1 MSGTEATVATRL
13 IHACIGTTKVI
24 IKTACA
30 VQDAQGLPLE
40 LRELCEQPGVIQALL
55 ESAQERFAEGQVTED
70 VSKSTEPLLK
80 QLKQALGELLDI
92 FRAAF
97 PQDGDNRS
105 KRVWKGAR
113 GVVFGRDSPLHK
125 LLGTMQ
131 DILQLLEQKE
141 MYVIGDKLDALQHLT
156 AALAQDESG
165 KNVHSGTGTL
175 FSNESGTQTNHLQ
188 SGENNRQIN
197 NPAVYHEG
205 PARRPETPRIA
216 SSNVPFR
223 REPDYIN
230 RKKLDDQI
238 TATLLGPGARAAL
251 VGLGGVGKSQIAIEY
266 CYRIREQ
273 SRDIWVLWIHASN
286 AARFEQS
293 VRDVADLVKIDG
305 RKNAKAD
312 IYALIRGWLRDE
324 RNGRWTV
331 VLDNADDASFLVE
344 GASRT
349 GFTLFGCLPPVEHG
363 TVLVTTRSETAA
375 LRLVDRGEIISVHP
389 TEDHALALLEK
400 KLGQHA
406 CREDLAKLARELE
419 YMPLA
424 LAQASA
430 YIQNSTPRC
439 NVPQYLEMLGR
450 SKKSKTN
457 ILSVHMEGL
466 RRDHG
471 ASNAIMLTWQIS
483 FEQIHH
489 LLSLISFFQHK
500 EIPAILLRTIDVA
513 RPASTA
519 SPLGNTKASESK
531 ARTARAEHGA
541 SKASS
546 NVSADLVFEQDITT
560 LRQYHFISVAPGD
573 AMFEMHRLD
582 QLAAQLWLMKSVR
595 YQAWADRSIRH
606 LDAALPNGEF
616 ENWQECRILH
626 PHANTALDL
635 RLHGRDA
642 CLSLASVL
650 HKAAWFMK
658 EQGQHTVAEAMTRR
672 VLETNERM
680 LGETNPSTLT
690 SANNLVSVLL
700 DQGKHET
707 AGAMSRWALRASEK
721 VLGREHPHKLASA
734 NNLASVLHE
743 QGKHGSAEAIIH
755 RALKTMEEVLGG
767 EHHDTLLSVNNLAGM
782 LRSQGKY
789 EFAEVMIRRAL
800 EAREKVLRRDHPH
813 TLASVN
819 DLASVLYEQG
829 RQKTAE
835 AMFGQVLEAREKV
848 LGNEHPDT
856 LWTVWSLASLHRA
869 RHQYEA
875 ATKLYERA
883 HWGLVKAVGPFH
895 RWTVECFRQS
905 TKAAEEAR
913 AAEET
918 RATTLA

>member
-24 IKTACA
+24 IKTARA

-40 LRELCEQPGVIQALL
+40 LRELCEQPRVIQALL

-165 KNVHSGTGTL
+165 KNVHSGTGNL

-205 PARRPETPRIA
+205 PATTYNTFFSQGRPNRRPETPRIA

-223 REPDYIN
+223 RELDFIN
-230 RKKLDDQI
+230 RRELDDQI

-375 LRLVDRGEIISVHP
+375 LRLVDRGEIISVHL

-457 ILSVHMEGL
+457 ILSVHTEGL

-483 FEQIHH
+483 FEQIHRFRRSAAD
-489 LLSLISFFQHK
+489 LLSLMSFFQHK

-573 AMFEMHRLD
+573 AMFEMHRLV

-680 LGETNPSTLT
+680 LGETHPSTLT

-721 VLGREHPHKLASA
+721 VLGGEHPHTLASA

-743 QGKHGSAEAIIH
+743 QGKHESAEAIIR
-755 RALKTMEEVLGG
+755 RALKTME
-767 EHHDTLLSVNNLAGM
+767 
-782 LRSQGKY
+782 
-789 EFAEVMIRRAL
+789 
-800 EAREKVLRRDHPH
+800 
-813 TLASVN
+813 
-819 DLASVLYEQG
+819 
-829 RQKTAE
+829 
-835 AMFGQVLEAREKV
+835 
-848 LGNEHPDT
+848 
-856 LWTVWSLASLHRA
+856 
-869 RHQYEA
+869 
-875 ATKLYERA
+875 
-883 HWGLVKAVGPFH
+883 
-895 RWTVECFRQS
+895 
-905 TKAAEEAR
+905 
-913 AAEET
+913 
-918 RATTLA
+918 